1 MKEEKKTEQYKIQI
15 KERNSKID
23 ALMMMAAISFTI
35 LQIHT
40 NSNGVMGNSIAGNPY
55 ISSILIIIDG
65 KKKLLQQQQ

>member
-1 MKEEKKTEQYKIQI
+1 
-15 KERNSKID
+15 
-23 ALMMMAAISFTI
+23 MMMAAISFTI

-65 KKKLLQQQQ
+65 KRKKMVATTTIIISNNDNMVRIIRY

>member
-55 ISSILIIIDG
+55 ISSILIIIDR

>member
-55 ISSILIIIDG
+55 ISSILIIIDR
-65 KKKLLQQQQ
+65 KKKLLQQ